1 MPWWIPALVFGSAV
15 AFALRRHV
23 LPSWFLEV
31 SWEPLWLS
39 LEVAAIAMAVSL
51 VIGTGLAL
59 LLQWRALPAPDVF
72 DAVISAPLVLPPTV
86 LGYYLFTALG
96 VFGTTFIF
104 NFKGAVIAATVGSL
118 PLVVR
123 AVRIGLEAVDPNL
136 IAAARTL
143 GAPPLRRLVTV
154 TLPLAGPGIAAAAML
169 GFARALGDYG
179 ITQVVASTHFT
190 GIGIP
195 VTSPASIFMYD
206 QFIGGHDEAAR
217 AMAIVTTILGV
228 SILFVANRLTRRL
241 HHHRG

>member
-1 MPWWIPALVFGSAV
+1 LTWN
-15 AFALRRHV
+15 
-23 LPSWFLEV
+23 
-31 SWEPLWLS
+31 PLLLS
-39 LEVAAIAMAVSL
+39 LEVATIAMIVSL
-51 VIGTGLAL
+51 VLGTALAVL
-59 LLQWRALPAPDVF
+59 LGWKKLPAPDLV
-72 DAVISAPLVLPPTV
+72 DAIISTPLVLPPTV

-143 GAPPLRRLVTV
+143 GASPARRLVTV

-179 ITQVVASTHFT
+179 ITQVVASTHFE
-190 GIGIP
+190 GIGVP
-195 VTSPASIFMYD
+195 VTSPASIYMYD
-206 QFIGGHDEAAR
+206 QFIGGHDDSAR

-228 SILFVANRLTRRL
+228 TVLYFANRLTRRL
-241 HHHRG
+241 QHHRV